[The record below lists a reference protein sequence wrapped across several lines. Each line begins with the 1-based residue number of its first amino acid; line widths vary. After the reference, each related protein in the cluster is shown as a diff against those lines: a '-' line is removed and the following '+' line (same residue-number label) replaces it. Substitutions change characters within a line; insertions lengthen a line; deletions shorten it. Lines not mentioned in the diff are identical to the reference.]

1 MINRFRIQGTLLAAV
16 LAVTSQVAQV
26 SPAQAG
32 GGCHSAATNGT
43 GTTVEMKDMCFTP
56 TVLRVKPGDSVT
68 FVNRDDM
75 QHTVTGSSGLF
86 GSFTGLAPQESAS
99 YKFASNGVYAYSCIF
114 HPGMTGA
121 VLVGDGSGPGP
132 AAGVENVAVTPVK
145 ATAAAAKPTPPAA
158 PQPPWAW
165 LLAAALLVGGGLG
178 FAFAQR
184 VQGTDG
190 R

>member
-1 MINRFRIQGTLLAAV
+1 MIKRFRIQGTILAAA

-68 FVNRDDM
+68 FVNRDEM
-75 QHTVTGSSGLF
+75 QHTVTGTSALF
-86 GSFTGLAPQESAS
+86 GSYTALTPGQSAT
-99 YKFASNGVYAYSCIF
+99 YKFASGGVYAYSCIF

-121 VLVGDGSGPGP
+121 VLVGDGSGPGL
-132 AAGVENVAVTPVK
+132 AIGAENVAVTPLK
-145 ATAAAAKPTPPAA
+145 ATAAAARPAPPAA
-158 PQPPWAW
+158 PEPPWAW
-165 LLAAALLVGGGLG
+165 LIAAALVVGGGVG
-178 FAFAQR
+178 FAVARR
-184 VQGTDG
+184 VQGPEG

>member
-1 MINRFRIQGTLLAAV
+1 MIKRFRIKATLLAAV

-56 TVLRVKPGDSVT
+56 TVLRVRPGDSVT

-75 QHTVTGSSGLF
+75 QHTVTGTSELF
-86 GSFTGLAPQESAS
+86 GSYTGLAPQQSAT
-99 YKFASNGVYAYSCIF
+99 YTFAKSGVYAYSCIF

-121 VLVGDGSGPGP
+121 VMVGDGSGPGL
-132 AAGVENVAVTPVK
+132 AAGVENVAVTRVK
-145 ATAAAAKPTPPAA
+145 ATAAAARPAPPAA
-158 PQPPWAW
+158 PEPPWAW
-165 LLAAALLVGGGLG
+165 LIAAALLIGGGLG
-178 FAFAQR
+178 YVFSQR
-184 VQGTDG
+184 VQGQDG